1 MRPEA
6 TISGS
11 GKAQLTWRKAK
22 FLGLAEHISV
32 YSPQLG
38 QSSTTVS
45 LQPSAQFHSCF
56 STPDLYT
63 LTGRLWLM
71 LYFPVFIPRFLVSNS
86 VCSVTDLVNLLGFC
100 EFHEYIFRLLKKC
113 GLKFCGPSIV
123 DFVHK
128 RFLPT
133 HDAICVL
140 QLGPVSAFCG
150 KQKIL
155 NQPVWICSK

>member
-22 FLGLAEHISV
+22 FPVQLSR
-32 YSPQLG
+32 SP
-38 QSSTTVS
+38 
-45 LQPSAQFHSCF
+45 QPSAQFHSYF

-86 VCSVTDLVNLLGFC
+86 VCSVTDLVGFC
-100 EFHEYIFRLLKKC
+100 LACPIPLPHHCIFRSLKKC
-113 GLKFCGPSIV
+113 GLKLCGPSIV
-123 DFVHK
+123 DIVHK
-128 RFLPT
+128 CFLPT
-133 HDAICVL
+133 HLRYLCAAIGSSFSSL
-140 QLGPVSAFCG
+140 WE
-150 KQKIL
+150 KKIL